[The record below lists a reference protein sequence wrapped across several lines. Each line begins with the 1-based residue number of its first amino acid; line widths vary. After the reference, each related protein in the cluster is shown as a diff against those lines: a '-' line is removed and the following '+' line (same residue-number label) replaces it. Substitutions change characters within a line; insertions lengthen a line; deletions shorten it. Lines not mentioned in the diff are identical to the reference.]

1 MNYLNKKWFSGL
13 LLAATALFFMPLG
26 WRALWDSDEGRYAEI
41 AREMLELKSWIVPH
55 LNYVL
60 YFEKPPLMYWLTAFS
75 MTLFGQNAFAA
86 RFWCAAF
93 GVLTVAVTM
102 RLGREWKDD
111 RVGIL
116 AGGVL
121 ATSLGFFA
129 LTQFLVLDM
138 ALTFW
143 TTLTLL
149 AAARIL
155 RERAP
160 ENVRKASYLAAAAVA
175 GGILTKGPVAVV
187 LPGAAFLLTALYTRM
202 GAQLKKI
209 PWKGALAFCGLIAA
223 PWFVVVSLR
232 YPFFVPFFFIHEHL
246 ARFLTTVH
254 HREAPFYFFVPI
266 LFGGLLPW
274 SFFLFKVGDRWLRH
288 PGRSLKR
295 DPVAAL
301 LVIWSVLV
309 FIFFSLSQSKLF
321 AYVLPIYPAA
331 ALLIAFEFDQ
341 ACAQEPMPDWLGKG
355 VACLIV
361 LFIVLLALLKWPRE
375 LSFLSDPMIHIV
387 WAQSGTFAL
396 VLGFGVFILVGVWG
410 MRQTLACFGGI
421 VVVQVLLL
429 AALSSLSTQLDP
441 FLSSRTLAEIVR
453 QRSRPDERVAVYG
466 VSYENHLQT
475 LPFYAKR
482 RVAVYGDPGE
492 LELGRDHAADAPAW
506 FAPEGVAALDA
517 LFREPAGTWVL
528 SDAEHWVAVEQSPS
542 GNFFNKVAQEGR
554 LLLFQKT
561 R

>member
-1 MNYLNKKWFSGL
+1 MKDIDKKWFNGL
-13 LLAATALFFMPLG
+13 LLASATLFFLPLG

-41 AREMLELKSWIVPH
+41 AREMLELKSWVVPH

-60 YFEKPPLMYWLTAFS
+60 YFEKPPLMYWLTALS
-75 MTLFGQNAFAA
+75 MTLFGRNAFAA

-102 RLGREWKDD
+102 RLGREWKND
-111 RVGIL
+111 RVGMM
-116 AGGVL
+116 AGGIL

-149 AAARIL
+149 AAGRIL
-155 RERAP
+155 RDRAP
-160 ENVRKASYLAAAAVA
+160 EDVRKASHLAAVAVA
-175 GGILTKGPVAVV
+175 GGILTKGPVALV
-187 LPGAAFLLTALYTRM
+187 LPGAAFLLAALYTRM

-209 PWKGALAFCGLIAA
+209 PWKGAAILCGAIAA

-232 YPFFVPFFFIHEHL
+232 HPFFVPFFFIHEHV

-254 HREAPFYFFVPI
+254 HREAPFYFFIPV

-274 SFFLFKVGDRWLRH
+274 SFFFFKVGDRWLRH
-288 PGRSLKR
+288 PGRTMKR

-301 LVIWSVLV
+301 LVIWSLLV

-331 ALLIAFEFDQ
+331 ALLLALEFDE
-341 ACAQEPMPDWLGKG
+341 ACAQEFMPAWLSRGLG
-355 VACLIV
+355 CLIA
-361 LFIVLLALLKWPRE
+361 LLIGFLALLKWPRE
-375 LSFLSDPMIHIV
+375 LPFLSDPMIRALWV
-387 WAQSGTFAL
+387 QSGPFAL
-396 VLGFGVFILVGVWG
+396 VLAFSVFIFVGIGG
-410 MRQTLACFGGI
+410 MRRALTCFGGI
-421 VVVQVLLL
+421 LMVQVLLL
-429 AALSSLSTQLDP
+429 AALSSLSIQLDP
-441 FLSSRTLAEIVR
+441 FLSSRTLAYIV
-453 QRSRPDERVAVYG
+453 QERSRPEDKVVVYG

-492 LELGRDHAADAPAW
+492 LELGSRHAADAAVW
-506 FAPEGVAALDA
+506 FASESSALEA
-517 LFREPAGTWVL
+517 LLHEPAGTWGIT
-528 SDAEHWVAVEQSPS
+528 DEEHWNALEQSPS
-542 GNFFNKVAQEGR
+542 KDLFAKVAQEGR

-561 R
+561 L